1 MRHVRILSLTRF
13 GRLGASS
20 RLRTLQYFPILKTSS
35 LSIVNQPLID
45 NPALSHLYR
54 AGSYSLTD
62 LAKAYLRRFTT
73 LWRSSTFDLIWI
85 EKECLPW
92 VPYFLEAALLK
103 GLAYVLDYD
112 DAVFHTYDL
121 HRSPAVRSFFGDRL
135 DRLMAKASLVVVGN
149 QYLADRAHAAG
160 SPWVEIVPTA
170 VDLLRYPTSLPAVK
184 RNPPH
189 AHYIVWI
196 GSPSSARYLDL
207 LVVPLQQLAQRL
219 SFVFKIVGAHY
230 TIPGVNVECVPW
242 TEMSEVDSIAAG
254 HIGVMPL
261 FDSPWE
267 HGKCGYKL
275 IQYMACSLPVVA
287 SPVGTNCKLVQ
298 SGVNGFLADSCEDWV
313 SGLEQLLTQ
322 PQLGKRM
329 GLAGR
334 SEVEKNYC
342 IQVTGPRLAELFK
355 KVAERN

>member
-20 RLRTLQYFPILKTSS
+20 RLRSLQYFPILKTSS

-45 NPALSHLYR
+45 DSALSHLYR
-54 AGSYSLTD
+54 AGSYALTD
-62 LAKAYLRRFTT
+62 LAKAYLRRLTT
-73 LWRSSTFDLIWI
+73 LWRSTTFDLIWI

-92 VPYFLEAALLK
+92 VPYFLEAGLLK
-103 GLAYVLDYD
+103 GLPYVLDYD

-170 VDLLRYPTSLPAVK
+170 IDLLRYPTSLPAVK

-207 LVVPLQQLAQRL
+207 LVIPLQQLAQRL
-219 SFVFKIVGAHY
+219 SFVFKVVGAHY
-230 TIPGVNVECVPW
+230 TIPGVNVEYVPW
-242 TEMSEVDSIAAG
+242 TEVSEVESIAAG

-261 FDSPWE
+261 LDSPWE
-267 HGKCGYKL
+267 RGKCGYKL

-287 SPVGTNCKLVQ
+287 SPVGANCKLVQ
-298 SGVNGFLADSCEDWV
+298 SGVNGFLPDSCEDWI

-329 GLAGR
+329 GLVGR

-342 IQVTGPRLAELFK
+342 IQVTGPRLAELFI

>member
-1 MRHVRILSLTRF
+1 MKILCLTRY

-20 RLRTLQYFPILKTSS
+20 RLRSLQYLPILSTYS

-45 NPALSHLYR
+45 DSALSHFYR

-62 LAKAYLRRFTT
+62 LAKAYLRRLTT
-73 LWRSSTFDLIWI
+73 LWRSSNFDLLWI

-92 VPYFLEAALLK
+92 VPYFLEAGFLN
-103 GLAYVLDYD
+103 GLPYILDYD

-121 HRSPAVRSFFGDRL
+121 HRSPAVRWFFGDRL

-160 SPWVEIVPTA
+160 ASWVEVVPTA
-170 VDLLRYPTSLPAVK
+170 IDLVRYTTSRGVARITPSEVQT
-184 RNPPH
+184 
-189 AHYIVWI
+189 IVWI
-196 GSPSSARYLDL
+196 GSPSSARYLEHL
-207 LVVPLQQLAQRL
+207 ASPLQQLAQR
-219 SFVFKIVGAHY
+219 FPFIFRIIGASLN
-230 TIPGVNVECVPW
+230 IPSVKVKCIPW
-242 TEMSEVDSIAAG
+242 SEASEVESIAAG

-261 FDSPWE
+261 SDSPWE
-267 HGKCGYKL
+267 RGKCGYKL

-287 SPVGTNCKLVQ
+287 SPVGINRKLVQ
-298 SGVNGFLADSCEDWV
+298 AGVTGFLANSHEEWI

-334 SEVEKNYC
+334 SEVEHNYC
-342 IQVTGPRLAELFK
+342 IQVTGPRLAELLIK
-355 KVAERN
+355 LAERN

>member
-1 MRHVRILSLTRF
+1 MRHLRILALTRF

-20 RLRTLQYFPILKTSS
+20 RLRILQYFPILRTPS
-35 LSIVNQPLID
+35 LSIINQPLID
-45 NPALSHLYR
+45 DAALSHLYR
-54 AGSYSLTD
+54 VGSYSLTD
-62 LAKAYLRRFTT
+62 LVKAYLRRLVT
-73 LWRSSTFDLIWI
+73 LWRSPTFDLIWI

-92 VPYFLEAALLK
+92 VPYFLEAGLLN
-103 GLAYVLDYD
+103 GLPYILDYD

-160 SPWVEIVPTA
+160 ASFVEVIPTA
-170 VDLLRYPTSLPAVK
+170 IDLVRYPTSREVARITPSEVQT
-184 RNPPH
+184 
-189 AHYIVWI
+189 IVWI
-196 GSPSSARYLDL
+196 GSPSSAPYLEYL
-207 LVVPLQQLAQRL
+207 AFPLQQLAQRYTFIFQIIGA
-219 SFVFKIVGAHY
+219 SFNM
-230 TIPGVNVECVPW
+230 PGVNVKCLPW
-242 TEMSEVDSIAAG
+242 SEVSEVESIAAG

-261 FDSPWE
+261 SDSPWE
-267 HGKCGYKL
+267 RGKCGYKL

-287 SPVGTNCKLVQ
+287 SPVGINCKLVQ
-298 SGVNGFLADSCEDWV
+298 SGVNGFLANSHEDWI
-313 SGLEQLLTQ
+313 SGLEQLLTK

-334 SEVEKNYC
+334 SEVEQNYC
-342 IQVTGPRLAELFK
+342 IQVTGPRLAELFI